1 MVIALRQWLD
11 VLRGQFGPQVS
22 GSLFRAVSASGRISR
37 RGLNKDSVGW
47 LMKSLAERAGLRLAN
62 LGAHSLRSG
71 HITQAIRSGVP
82 EAIVML
88 QSRHKNVAVFRKYVR
103 RGKLFAHT
111 SASAL
116 GM

>member
-1 MVIALRQWLD
+1 
-11 VLRGQFGPQVS
+11 VS
-22 GSLFRAVSASGRISR
+22 GPFLRAVSASGRISR

-47 LMKSLAERAGLRLAN
+47 LIKNLTRKAGLN
-62 LGAHSLRSG
+62 PVPLGAHSCRSG

-111 SASAL
+111 SAAAL